1 MTIKG
6 DCELVTIGIHLEKV
20 GYFNNQP
27 CLRVGWIT
35 TTILLLISQMIFA
48 LGIFSEGLNKLMI
61 ITKTDV
67 DYKNVQIYQEEELSV
82 CNSKRLMI
90 MVAAMVVTF
99 FTC

>member
-1 MTIKG
+1 
-6 DCELVTIGIHLEKV
+6 
-20 GYFNNQP
+20 
-27 CLRVGWIT
+27 
-35 TTILLLISQMIFA
+35 MIFA

-67 DYKNVQIYQEEELSV
+67 DYTNVQIYQEEELSV